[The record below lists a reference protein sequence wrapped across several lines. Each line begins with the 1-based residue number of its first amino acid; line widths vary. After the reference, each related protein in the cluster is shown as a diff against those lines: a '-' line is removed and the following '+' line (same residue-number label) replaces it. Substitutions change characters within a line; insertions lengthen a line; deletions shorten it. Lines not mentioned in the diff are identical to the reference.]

1 MNWETI
7 RNKVNIGMRYNA
19 QLTSPMWGSTLK
31 GKQADE
37 RPVGSGFKKKKKNYS
52 FLTTGFE
59 ANRPS
64 LSVHASLRAPGQV
77 EALGTSPVTVV
88 LDTLKEC
95 ALVG

>member
-37 RPVGSGFKKKKKNYS
+37 RPVGSGFKKKKKLLLLNH
-52 FLTTGFE
+52 
-59 ANRPS
+59 RI
-64 LSVHASLRAPGQV
+64 
-77 EALGTSPVTVV
+77 
-88 LDTLKEC
+88 
-95 ALVG
+95 